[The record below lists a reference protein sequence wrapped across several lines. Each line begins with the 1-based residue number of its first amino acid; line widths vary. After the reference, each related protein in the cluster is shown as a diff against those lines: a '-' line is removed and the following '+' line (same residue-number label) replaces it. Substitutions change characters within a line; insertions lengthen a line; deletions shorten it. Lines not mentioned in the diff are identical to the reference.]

1 MGNNNSIIELTAFW
15 GNDDASSK
23 IKIKRN
29 LWDEILTG
37 AEHSK
42 SAIGYYEGLKFSV
55 EWNFFRKKVTIIGKD
70 GFEAVSEMSIS
81 ELITSI

>member
-1 MGNNNSIIELTAFW
+1 MGKNNSLIELTAFW

-29 LWDEILTG
+29 LWDQILSG
-37 AEHSK
+37 AELSK
-42 SAIGYYEGLKFSV
+42 SAVGYYEGLKFSV
-55 EWNFFRKKVTIIGKD
+55 EWNFSKKKVTIIGED

-81 ELITSI
+81 ELITNI